1 MNTKYNLITEENIAH
16 FCEILGSEKVKTQS
30 EDLNFYGKDETE
42 DLCLLPTCVLFPNTA
57 EQISEIVKYCN
68 GQLIPITVRGGGTG
82 LAGGALPVEGGVV
95 LSMKNFDKILNIDE
109 KNYQVTVE
117 PGVITEV
124 LQDTLKTKQL
134 FYPPDPSSRGICFI
148 GGNIST
154 NAGGPKAV
162 KYGVVK
168 DYVLNL
174 QVVTA
179 SGEIIWTGA
188 NTLKN
193 STGYNLT
200 QLIVGSE
207 GTLAIVCKIVLKVIP
222 LPTHSFLMLIP
233 FSSSKDAC
241 ATVAKIFQKGVT
253 PSALEFMERTAID
266 WATKYLQEEIIPMEP
281 DVQAH
286 LLVEVDGFDPEI
298 LMKDCEKISDVAI
311 EMGCGE
317 IYFADDEFQ
326 KSRLWKLRRNVAHA
340 VKSQSIYK
348 EEDTVVP
355 RAFLPELLETVKAVG
370 QKYGFESVCYGH
382 AGDGNLHVNIL
393 RGELTQEQWTKEVPK
408 GIREIFYRVKQLGG
422 TISGEHGIGWVQKPY
437 MDIMFDPYHLSLF
450 SSIKKVFDPNNILN
464 PSKIVP

>member
-1 MNTKYNLITEENIAH
+1 
-16 FCEILGSEKVKTQS
+16 
-30 EDLNFYGKDETE
+30 
-42 DLCLLPTCVLFPNTA
+42 
-57 EQISEIVKYCN
+57 
-68 GQLIPITVRGGGTG
+68 
-82 LAGGALPVEGGVV
+82 
-95 LSMKNFDKILNIDE
+95 
-109 KNYQVTVE
+109 
-117 PGVITEV
+117 
-124 LQDTLKTKQL
+124 
-134 FYPPDPSSRGICFI
+134 
-148 GGNIST
+148 
-154 NAGGPKAV
+154 
-162 KYGVVK
+162 
-168 DYVLNL
+168 
-174 QVVTA
+174 
-179 SGEIIWTGA
+179 
-188 NTLKN
+188 
-193 STGYNLT
+193 
-200 QLIVGSE
+200 
-207 GTLAIVCKIVLKVIP
+207 
-222 LPTHSFLMLIP
+222 MLIP

-266 WATKYLQEEIIPMEP
+266 WATKYLQEEIIPMAP

-326 KSRLWKLRRNVAHA
+326 KLRLWKLRRNVAHA

-370 QKYGFESVCYGH
+370 QIYGFESVCYGH

-393 RGELTQEQWTKEVPK
+393 KGELTQEQWTNEVPK
-408 GIREIFYRVKQLGG
+408 GIREIFYKVKELGG
-422 TISGEHGIGWVQKPY
+422 TISGEHGIGWIQKPY